1 MAKIVFNG
9 AIVQDMSG
17 SMGASVVSKWKG
29 RNYIRLASPSIN
41 NPRTEAQARV
51 RNRLSELLELWKSLT
66 EGQKALW
73 EEYAQAQGR
82 QSQADA
88 QVGSKGIIPT
98 PGILM
103 SGVNAFVGV
112 NQRLASAGL
121 PYVTVPPE
129 GSVAGAQ
136 ALIVTYGGGDLD
148 IEARFPA
155 GSLLS
160 DDIVRFW
167 GLGAWKAGHAYIL
180 GTGTPI
186 DITADPI
193 VAQLSIDT
201 WRVGGG
207 MNVSEVPLTE
217 LEGRV
222 VKIQVD
228 VVRPTGAFSPGST
241 VKTCI
246 LSA

>member
-51 RNRLSELLELWKSLT
+51 RNRLAELLELWKTLT
-66 EGQKALW
+66 DGQEALW

-98 PGILM
+98 PGVLM

-112 NQRLASAGL
+112 NQRLASAGFD
-121 PYVTVPPE
+121 YVTVPPE

-136 ALIVTYGGGDLD
+136 AVVVTYGGGDLD
-148 IEARFPA
+148 IEARFPG
-155 GSLLS
+155 GSLLET
-160 DDIVRFW
+160 DKIRFW
-167 GLGAWKAGHAYIL
+167 GLGGWKAGHAYIL
-180 GTGTPI
+180 GTASPT
-186 DITADPI
+186 DVLLDPI
-193 VAQLSIDT
+193 VAQISIDS

-207 MNVSEVPLTE
+207 NNISEVPLTD
-217 LEGRV
+217 LEGRT

-228 VVRPTGAFSPGST
+228 VVRATGAFSPGST
-241 VKTCI
+241 VKSVL
-246 LSA
+246 LSS

>member
-51 RNRLSELLELWKSLT
+51 RNRLSELLELWKDLT

-73 EEYAQAQGR
+73 EEYAQARGR

-98 PGILM
+98 PGKLM

-112 NQRLASAGL
+112 NQKLASVGL
-121 PYVTVPPE
+121 SYVMVPPE
-129 GSVAGAQ
+129 GTVAGAQ
-136 ALIVTYGGGDLD
+136 ELVVSSGGGDLD
-148 IEARFPA
+148 MEARFPA
-155 GSLLS
+155 GSLLA
-160 DDIVRFW
+160 DDEVRFW
-167 GLGAWKAGHAYIL
+167 GLGSWKGGHAYIL
-180 GTGTPI
+180 GHVNPT
-186 DITADPI
+186 DVNADPI
-193 VAQLSIDT
+193 IASLSIDT

-207 MNVSEVPLTE
+207 NNVSEVPISDLA
-217 LEGRV
+217 GRI
-222 VKIQVD
+222 VKVQVD
-228 VVRPTGAFSPGST
+228 VVRTTGAFSPGST
-241 VKTCI
+241 VKSVE
-246 LSA
+246 LAA